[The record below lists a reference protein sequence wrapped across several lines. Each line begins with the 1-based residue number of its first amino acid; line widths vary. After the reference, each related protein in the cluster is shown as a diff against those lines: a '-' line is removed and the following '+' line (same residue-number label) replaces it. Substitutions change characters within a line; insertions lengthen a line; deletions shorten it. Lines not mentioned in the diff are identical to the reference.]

1 MDYLN
6 HLYGRDIKTVKK
18 LQHGTVHTV
27 KTRNGMCYVT
37 SYRIFPG
44 VNVMFNDIHT
54 DTLRPPSAAD
64 LLNNNIKQYELNH
77 CREGAFESILKDGT
91 QVSMNA
97 GDFAINPLEN
107 CSQHSRFPIRHYH
120 GISIYIIPAELG
132 EEART
137 LQQYFCIDYGIILEH
152 LCKNGTLFLKR
163 ATPEL
168 DHIFQEMYHVPEEI
182 AVPYLK
188 VKIQEL
194 FLYLSILKSGIDFTD
209 REYAQK
215 NNREIIKRLHQFVI
229 KNSNKN
235 YSYAQLSAIFHIKTT
250 TMKTC
255 YKSVYGTTIH
265 EAVKKARLQKA
276 IDLLKNSS
284 ANITEIALEIGY
296 SSHAKFSEAFKQT
309 YNLRPSEYKKIIRHE

>member
-6 HLYGRDIKTVKK
+6 HLYGRDIKAVKK

-27 KTRNGMCYVT
+27 KTPNGMCYVT

-54 DTLRPPSAAD
+54 DTLASPVTSA
-64 LLNNNIKQYELNH
+64 LPNNNIKQYELNH
-77 CREGAFESILKDGT
+77 CREGAFESILKDGIK
-91 QVSMNA
+91 VNMAA

-107 CSQHSRFPIRHYH
+107 CSQHSHFPIRHYH
-120 GISIYIIPAELG
+120 GITVYIIPSELE
-132 EEART
+132 EEARI
-137 LQQYFCIDYGIILEH
+137 LQQYFCIDYGNILEH
-152 LCKNGTLFLKR
+152 LCGNGTLFLKR

-168 DHIFQEMYHVPEEI
+168 DHIFHEMYHVPEEI

-194 FLYLSILKSGIDFTD
+194 FLYLSTLKNGIDFAD
-209 REYAQK
+209 REHAQK
-215 NNREIIKRLHQFVI
+215 NNKEIIKRLHQFII

-235 YSYAQLSAIFHIKTT
+235 YSYAQLSAVFHIKTT

-265 EAVKKARLQKA
+265 EAVKQMRLQKA

-284 ANITEIALEIGY
+284 AGITEIALEIGY
-296 SSHAKFSEAFKQT
+296 SSHAKFSEAFKQA
-309 YNLRPSEYKKIIRHE
+309 YNLCPSEYKKIIRHE